1 MAVNELYFDKRL
13 QEKSLRDGKLSPKDV
28 SASLKALKDSSANL
42 MEFDE
47 EGNPTNE
54 VERELKTL
62 EMKIPDPEI
71 YVAYEPELDEF
82 DVEDGADA

>member
-1 MAVNELYFDKRL
+1 MAVNELYYDKRL

-28 SASLKALKDSSANL
+28 AASLKALKDSSANL

-62 EMKIPDPEI
+62 EMKLADPEI

>member
-13 QEKSLRDGKLSPKDV
+13 QEKSIRDGKLERKAIA
-28 SASLKALKDSSANL
+28 ASIEAVKDSSANL

-62 EMKIPDPEI
+62 EMKIAEPEI
-71 YVAYEPELDEF
+71 YVAYEPELDELAL
-82 DVEDGADA
+82 EDAAGA